1 MRPLLVIVALAAL
14 TGCGTLKGW
23 FGGGKPDEPQKVVV
37 ERSARPDDLTKL
49 GDKLDKSDSRVA
61 AAVAVAVENKD
72 KPAVVE
78 AEGNLA
84 LSYLPKPTEGD
95 LAFARQRAAK
105 ADPAAYVEQ
114 SKFARTFL
122 AQMEKDWKDA
132 QEQSKKNADDLTAA
146 LIRVNELTAEVA
158 KVRKEGEDNL
168 RKVEAEGSKN
178 LWTLAGVGLAVVG
191 ALCTAFLG
199 PKVGLPLIA
208 SGALMGSVP
217 FIYSS
222 PWFAWVIGGTLAFC
236 GLMLGWYVWDKVRD
250 AVNKSDAD
258 GLQEEDPNP

>member
-1 MRPLLVIVALAAL
+1 MRAALVIACLAL
-14 TGCGTLKGW
+14 TGCSTLKGW
-23 FGGGKPDEPQKVVV
+23 IGMDKPDEPQKVVV
-37 ERSARPDDLTKL
+37 EQSARPDDLSKL

-114 SKFARTFL
+114 SKFAKDFL

-132 QEQSKKNADDLTAA
+132 QDKSKKNADDLTAA
-146 LIRVNELTAEVA
+146 LKRVNELTLEVA
-158 KVRKEGEDNL
+158 KVRKEAEDNL
-168 RKVEAEGSKN
+168 RKVEAEGARN
-178 LWTLAGVGLAVVG
+178 LWTMAGVGLAVVG

-199 PKVGLPLIA
+199 PKVGLPLLA
-208 SGALMGSVP
+208 SGALIGSVP

-236 GLMLGWYVWDKVRD
+236 AVMLGWYVWDKACD
-250 AVNKSDAD
+250 AVNASDHE
-258 GLQEEDPNP
+258 LPKEDKNP